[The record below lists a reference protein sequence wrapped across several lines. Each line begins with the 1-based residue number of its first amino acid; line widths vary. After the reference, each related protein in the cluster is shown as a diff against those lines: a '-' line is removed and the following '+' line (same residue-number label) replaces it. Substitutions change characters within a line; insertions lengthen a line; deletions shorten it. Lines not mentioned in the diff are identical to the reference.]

1 MVSNN
6 FSSKDTK
13 VILLLLIQDNDV
25 FPKVLNVS
33 MVLADKTKLKQRIE
47 TYY

>member
-6 FSSKDTK
+6 FSSKDTEA
-13 VILLLLIQDNDV
+13 ILLLLIQDNDV

-33 MVLADKTKLKQRIE
+33 MVLVDKTKLK
-47 TYY
+47 